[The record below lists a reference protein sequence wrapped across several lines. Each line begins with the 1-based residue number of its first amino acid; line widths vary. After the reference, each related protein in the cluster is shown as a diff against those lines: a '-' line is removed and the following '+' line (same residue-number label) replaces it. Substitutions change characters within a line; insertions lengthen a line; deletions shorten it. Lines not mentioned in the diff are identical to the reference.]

1 MGSMNSCVV
10 SPDIPYEV
18 IVYNTEHGHE
28 LMDTLLIIKDKIS
41 EDHQVYKPNV
51 EKFALIFLSLVIT
64 TTQV

>member
-1 MGSMNSCVV
+1 MNSCVV
-10 SPDIPYEV
+10 SPDITYEV
-18 IVYNTEHGHE
+18 IVYTTEHGHE

>member
-1 MGSMNSCVV
+1 MNSCVV

-18 IVYNTEHGHE
+18 IVYTTEHGHE

-51 EKFALIFLSLVIT
+51 AKFALIFLSLVIT